1 MNRRPFNEPGTGIQN
16 CSAPTTHES
25 ISHNINEATD
35 DNTLNEYGGNTEYIV
50 QIKDLITSRIG
61 SPGFNKACE
70 YSKNSINRNKPESP
84 AMRQVMITKEP
95 VTLIG
100 NSAILPRELVKRLE
114 DDRNDELKLQFAKAS
129 NPDLC
134 KIIPAPWHQIEGNR
148 YQAVFSWDE
157 EKEPEI
163 VDQDYQTLT
172 DQKLSMDS
180 KITAK
185 LIFVQIG
192 YLLRD
197 KETVGTRLSL
207 KGLQI
212 IHKNGTINDPWED

>member
-1 MNRRPFNEPGTGIQN
+1 
-16 CSAPTTHES
+16 
-25 ISHNINEATD
+25 
-35 DNTLNEYGGNTEYIV
+35 
-50 QIKDLITSRIG
+50 
-61 SPGFNKACE
+61 
-70 YSKNSINRNKPESP
+70 
-84 AMRQVMITKEP
+84 MRQVIITKEP

-172 DQKLSMDS
+172 GQKLSMDS
-180 KITAK
+180 QITAK
-185 LIFVQIG
+185 LIFVQTG
-192 YLLRD
+192 YLLKD

-212 IHKNGTINDPWED
+212 IHKNGTMNDPWKD